1 MILEPYSIRDIVSLF
16 HVMSASSEVLYQRL
30 VYVLIGLSCLRLL
43 LLRMGSEGGHVVMF
57 ALY

>member
-1 MILEPYSIRDIVSLF
+1 MILEAYSIRDIVSLF

>member
-1 MILEPYSIRDIVSLF
+1 MVLGDVYIRDVVSLF